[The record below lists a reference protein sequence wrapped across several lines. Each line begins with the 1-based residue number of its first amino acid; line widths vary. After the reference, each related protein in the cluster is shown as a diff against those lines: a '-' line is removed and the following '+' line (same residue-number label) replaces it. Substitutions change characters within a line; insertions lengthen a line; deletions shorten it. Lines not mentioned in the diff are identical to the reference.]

1 MLLDSGKAGNDM
13 HFWERVQQAFVNP
26 GNELYNQLQFV
37 DNEDL
42 FDLMPHIN
50 PGNIV
55 FHDWKKLRSIWKSVN
70 AAYKGA
76 LARFTVSGTHTSDFF
91 SFCNGNLETYY
102 LWLHLQRRPEL
113 NGMVEADLPADC
125 LLASEKFS
133 YNEGTSSDT
142 TTNRTSSTGSG
153 GNSDECADSHCKK
166 RVKKEYDR
174 DDDGHS
180 YADNQVAN
188 AIRDYADTQ
197 MRAEVAK
204 QKLRYI
210 EAKDSCQS
218 EEAPTP

>member
-1 MLLDSGKAGNDM
+1 VQEGYAAIREPCKEVQCAFRLINILFSDEFASDFATIGNVAEQIER
-13 HFWERVQQAFVNP
+13 FWILEKLAMICIFGREYNRHLSNP

-42 FDLMPHIN
+42 FDSMHHIN

-102 LWLHLQRRPEL
+102 LRLHLQCRPQL

-125 LLASEKFS
+125 FLASEKFGG
-133 YNEGTSSDT
+133 NKGTSSDT

-153 GNSDECADSHCKK
+153 GNS
-166 RVKKEYDR
+166 V
-174 DDDGHS
+174 
-180 YADNQVAN
+180 
-188 AIRDYADTQ
+188 
-197 MRAEVAK
+197 
-204 QKLRYI
+204 
-210 EAKDSCQS
+210 
-218 EEAPTP
+218 